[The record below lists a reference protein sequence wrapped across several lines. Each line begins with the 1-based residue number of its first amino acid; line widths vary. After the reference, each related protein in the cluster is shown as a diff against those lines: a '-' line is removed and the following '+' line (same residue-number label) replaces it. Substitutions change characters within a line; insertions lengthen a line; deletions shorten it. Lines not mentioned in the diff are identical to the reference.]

1 MQLGEIHDKPIVLV
15 LGKMCTGKGVYC
27 EKAFPG
33 MHKIVVSDIVK
44 SFSGAKTRSQ
54 LTRTK
59 HLDQIIADEIIR
71 QIHDHERVVVDGIRQ
86 KSIIQRIVDEFGED
100 NIDVIWLQTS
110 EDEMRRRYYRRGSK
124 KDDQPFETALAKD
137 EELGLG
143 DVERWATNRPLTK
156 IVDH

>member
-33 MHKIVVSDIVK
+33 MQKIVVSDIVK
-44 SFSGAKTRSQ
+44 SLSGARTRSQ
-54 LTRTK
+54 LTKTK
-59 HLDQIIADEIIR
+59 HLDLQIADEIVR
-71 QIHDHERVVVDGIRQ
+71 QIHGHSKVIVDGIRQ
-86 KSIIQRIVDEFGED
+86 MSIIQRIVDEFGED
-100 NIDVIWLQTS
+100 NIDVIWLETP
-110 EDEMRRRYYRRGSK
+110 EDEMRRRYYRRGSR

-143 DVERWATNRPLTK
+143 DVERWATSRPLTK